1 MSEKAIKIALADDHT
16 MLNDA
21 LAKIISSF
29 EGFTVILQAE
39 NGNELIQQLR
49 EDNLPD
55 LIILDIN
62 MPVMNGYE
70 TARWLSTHYPNI
82 YVLVLTMIDSD
93 LSTFML
99 IQLGVRGVLKKK
111 MHAAELRHAINTTIE
126 TGYYF
131 ANNRLAALLKPDSS
145 KIMLANNIMLNEKE
159 ILFLKLVC
167 CELTYKEIALEMGL
181 SPRTVENYRDSL
193 FDKLNVRS
201 RTGLVLYAIKN
212 GLVSGDNY

>member
-29 EGFTVILQAE
+29 EGYTVILQTE

-70 TARWLSTHYPNI
+70 TAQWLSAHYPNI

-111 MHAAELRHAINTTIE
+111 MGAAELRHAISTTIE

-131 ANNRLAALLKPDSS
+131 ANNRLVALLKPDSS
-145 KIMLANNIMLNEKE
+145 KIMLANNIMLTEKE

-167 CELTYKEIALEMGL
+167 RELTYKEIAAEMGL
-181 SPRTVENYRDSL
+181 SPRTVENYRDGL
-193 FDKLNVRS
+193 FDKLNVKS